1 MDVPRNKPAILIYFG
16 DPAFIETPIS
26 ITWVCG
32 DPTFSHQPSSPHV
45 AILETLSLD
54 FFPPGIWKCLEHVLQ
69 DCMNSKIKSE
79 SKVCKVFEKSFGPQ
93 KPSVSPFISS
103 ISAIG
108 RVPKMEN
115 AIIRVWFSTFHSS
128 PSVAIGTC
136 FRSQVAPWVS
146 MMLLLPLFCSGFKPA
161 TNMFNAS
168 VINRSRQQKMLIPC
182 EWLLDFH
189 GLLSFIFICNGMVID
204 QRVYHG
210 ITIIYW
216 WYTYPSEKWWSL
228 SVGMMK
234 FPIYGKKNMFQTTNQ
249 IYHGVPFHDHLWSR
263 ISSLV
268 THHSQ
273 GIGRGAVGAQFLNGS
288 GGKANLVALPRWG
301 AIRFLGVKSGMNVGE
316 S

>member
-1 MDVPRNKPAILIYFG
+1 
-16 DPAFIETPIS
+16 
-26 ITWVCG
+26 
-32 DPTFSHQPSSPHV
+32 
-45 AILETLSLD
+45 
-54 FFPPGIWKCLEHVLQ
+54 
-69 DCMNSKIKSE
+69 MNSKIKSE

-234 FPIYGKKNMFQTTNQ
+234 FPIYGKKTCSKPPTRFTME
-249 IYHGVPFHDHLWSR
+249 FHSMIIFDPEFHRWSR
-263 ISSLV
+263 TTLRALVVAQCAPSFLTDLEARPTSLRCRDGGQSDFWGSKVGMLENHRDKVGYVQDTMKIPSGKRLHNYGKSPLLMGKSTISM
-268 THHSQ
+268 
-273 GIGRGAVGAQFLNGS
+273 AMF
-288 GGKANLVALPRWG
+288 KFANC
-301 AIRFLGVKSGMNVGE
+301 
-316 S
+316 